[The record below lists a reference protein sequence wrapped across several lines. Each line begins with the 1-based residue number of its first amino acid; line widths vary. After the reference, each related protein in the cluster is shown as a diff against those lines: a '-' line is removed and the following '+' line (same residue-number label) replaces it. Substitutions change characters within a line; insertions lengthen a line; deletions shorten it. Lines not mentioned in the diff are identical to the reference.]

1 MSGRAE
7 STKRWMRDGSS
18 GAAFLLLLGAAT
30 VLAGCRTTALVAPEP
45 ATPVASAPAAPVAV
59 HEPEL
64 QPVADGP
71 PYVVEDAAPQDDRL
85 NALLWT
91 QTSAEYR
98 TLAET
103 TWSAASRAL
112 ERALADPH
120 WTAALEQT
128 GDSAGLPPAVIV
140 DVDETVLDNSP
151 FEAES
156 LLAGRAF
163 ERESWLAWIA
173 SASAPAVPGAL
184 AFARR
189 ADALGVTIFYV
200 TNRDVGE
207 EDGTR
212 RNLARLGFPIHEETD
227 TVLLRGERPAYV
239 SDKTSRRA
247 EIARSHR
254 ILLLAGDDL
263 NDFVTGALDRPDRR
277 IAVAREHAGF
287 WGERWFLLPNPDYGS
302 WERALYEND
311 RGLSTEEK
319 RRRKR
324 MQLRTIP

>member
-1 MSGRAE
+1 MSGREEA
-7 STKRWMRDGSS
+7 TKRSRRDRSP
-18 GAAFLLLLGAAT
+18 GAAFVLLLGAVSA
-30 VLAGCRTTALVAPEP
+30 LAGCRTTAPAASGPAAPVAP
-45 ATPVASAPAAPVAV
+45 APAAPVAV

-71 PYVVEDAAPQDDRL
+71 PYVVAEAVPQDDRL
-85 NALLWT
+85 NAVLWV

-128 GDSAGLPPAVIV
+128 DDPAGLPPAVIV

-156 LLAGRAF
+156 LLAGRTF
-163 ERESWLAWIA
+163 ERESWLAWIT

-184 AFARR
+184 GFARR

-200 TNRDVGE
+200 TNRDTGE

-212 RNLARLGFPIHEETD
+212 RNLARLGFPIRDETD
-227 TVLLRGERPAYV
+227 TVLLRGERPGYV

-247 EIARSHR
+247 RSR
-254 ILLLAGDDL
+254 
-263 NDFVTGALDRPDRR
+263 GAT
-277 IAVAREHAGF
+277 ASS
-287 WGERWFLLPNPDYGS
+287 S
-302 WERALYEND
+302 WRA
-311 RGLSTEEK
+311 
-319 RRRKR
+319 
-324 MQLRTIP
+324 TI